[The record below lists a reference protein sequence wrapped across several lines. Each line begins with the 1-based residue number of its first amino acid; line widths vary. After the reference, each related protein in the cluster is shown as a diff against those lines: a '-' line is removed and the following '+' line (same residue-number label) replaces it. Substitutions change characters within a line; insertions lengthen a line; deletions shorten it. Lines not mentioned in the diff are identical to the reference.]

1 MITIWSIQTTL
12 LVSSLFICLYCL
24 ITKKSSTISKVGVPV
39 LSLLLLLI
47 TIRLLVPIEV
57 PFAHTIEL
65 PKFLP
70 IINDFF
76 NFSIYSFSDQI
87 KINLYLFL
95 GVIWLS
101 GTLISISRIFQRYSN
116 LCKLIMTCSIKKNI
130 NSELLSV
137 LQKEIKIPKN
147 LKLIET
153 SLTSVPMMYGFF
165 RPTIVFPV
173 HNFTDQEEYFIIRHE
188 LHHYFNKDNW
198 IKTIIELLCAFYW
211 WNPFVYQ
218 LRNQVDRILEI
229 KNDLTITKNWEEYK
243 RLNYLEFLVNTY
255 KNSIKSKYMP
265 FTMDLID
272 KNRSTFMNRFELL
285 LSNNKPK
292 ESWLRFSTTS
302 ILALSCFVS
311 TLFFVVQPRY
321 SFPDNYASTAIDIT
335 PDTAYI
341 IKNKDGTFDI
351 YLNKLGYFTTIQE
364 INPFYDK
371 LPIIKMKEDDI
382 K

>member
-1 MITIWSIQTTL
+1 MCFL
-12 LVSSLFICLYCL
+12 LVES
-24 ITKKSSTISKVGVPV
+24 
-39 LSLLLLLI
+39 
-47 TIRLLVPIEV
+47 
-57 PFAHTIEL
+57 
-65 PKFLP
+65 
-70 IINDFF
+70 
-76 NFSIYSFSDQI
+76 
-87 KINLYLFL
+87 
-95 GVIWLS
+95 
-101 GTLISISRIFQRYSN
+101 
-116 LCKLIMTCSIKKNI
+116 
-130 NSELLSV
+130 
-137 LQKEIKIPKN
+137 
-147 LKLIET
+147 
-153 SLTSVPMMYGFF
+153 
-165 RPTIVFPV
+165 
-173 HNFTDQEEYFIIRHE
+173 
-188 LHHYFNKDNW
+188 
-198 IKTIIELLCAFYW
+198 
-211 WNPFVYQ
+211 FVYQ